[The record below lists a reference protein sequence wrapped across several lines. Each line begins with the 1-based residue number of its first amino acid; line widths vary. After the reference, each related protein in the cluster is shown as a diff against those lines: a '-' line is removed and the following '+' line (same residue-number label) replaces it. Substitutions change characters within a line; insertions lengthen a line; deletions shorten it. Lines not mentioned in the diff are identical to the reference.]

1 MTDKL
6 TATLSG
12 FLIFEYFK
20 EPFQIS
26 STKLSQVLIN
36 SFLSQTEDLIVSQ
49 THTTYCVL
57 NFSNHLFSCS
67 SSAKL
72 VQIVYPYF
80 HQDFVWQLS
89 ISCDNQQGNWI
100 TTSLIKN
107 SIILIQSLNQ
117 TCIVLPV
124 KLKFHFNFF
133 FTCVHLGS
141 LIAAFRFRWISK
153 GRNHENITKKEKI
166 LQYVKVMGHI
176 MLSLSQ
182 TMCTIS
188 RLARQP
194 LLFSTSNGVCV
205 SSYVFHHASRHGAE
219 IWHADRG

>member
-20 EPFQIS
+20 ESFQIS
-26 STKLSQVLIN
+26 STKLSQILSN

-49 THTTYCVL
+49 THTTYCIL

-80 HQDFVWQLS
+80 HQDIVVWQLS

-100 TTSLIKN
+100 ITSLINN
-107 SIILIQSLNQ
+107 SIILL
-117 TCIVLPV
+117 
-124 KLKFHFNFF
+124 
-133 FTCVHLGS
+133 
-141 LIAAFRFRWISK
+141 
-153 GRNHENITKKEKI
+153 
-166 LQYVKVMGHI
+166 
-176 MLSLSQ
+176 
-182 TMCTIS
+182 
-188 RLARQP
+188 
-194 LLFSTSNGVCV
+194 
-205 SSYVFHHASRHGAE
+205 
-219 IWHADRG
+219 